1 MKKAKNKIVVRVG
14 AGVLAVAVVTGTVLG
29 VRAAR
34 GGSSA
39 VGVYELSN
47 LSYDAD
53 NMGMSSEMSGTV
65 SADEVQTVYVS
76 DTQTVTQVFVQEG
89 QEVKKG
95 DVLLSYDTTLT
106 DIELTRKELDI
117 QKQKLE
123 LEKMQKQVKTRKRLD
138 APPEEGV
145 ATQTAEGSQIPS
157 GGDTTGGTTG
167 GDSGSGN
174 TGSGSSSAD
183 DSKIKE
189 LEKQVKDLQEQLKK
203 AEDAG
208 KTSDEEKTQLTKEKE
223 DLEKQLQEMQDQ
235 KYDEQIAEKQQT
247 IDELTKQLI
256 SLMPDEVSDS
266 SVENGVVKNYY
277 IVQGEGTAEKPK
289 FVILADTQEVSTGLL
304 SKLNLKEGQ
313 NYLIFVTTQDNK
325 VDGDILTKYGMVCT
339 NTIDEQ
345 KNSKYQYSFF
355 DASAFTYKKDTNSG
369 GGSSGGGGFIGG
381 GGVSDKLTAAEIAEL
396 KSKIKETDLAVRVA
410 ENELKQMQEEKDN
423 GQVVAS
429 VSGKIASVIDA
440 DSARADGTPMI
451 KVTGTGGYKITCSI
465 GELARDDVKIGEE
478 VQVTSYESGGQYTGT
493 IKSIGDMPTTDNV
506 DYWGVSTNT
515 SFYPMTVVVDANAD
529 LSDNEYVSVQRE
541 SAGTSSGEGFY
552 LDNMYILNENGKS
565 YVYVR
570 DENNKLEKR
579 QIKTGVISY
588 GSTQVLSGLDRNT
601 DWIAFPYGK
610 QVKDGAATRES
621 TTDELYNY

>member
-1 MKKAKNKIVVRVG
+1 MKKVKNKIVVRVG

-34 GGSSA
+34 GGSNA
-39 VGVYELSN
+39 VGVYELSG
-47 LSYDAD
+47 LSSDAD
-53 NMGMSSEMSGTV
+53 NMGMGSEMSGTV

-76 DTQTVTQVFVQEG
+76 DTQTVTKVFVEEG
-89 QEVKKG
+89 QQVRKG
-95 DVLLSYDTTLT
+95 DVLLTYDTTLT
-106 DIELTRKELDI
+106 DIELTRKELEI

-138 APPEEGV
+138 AAPPEEGV
-145 ATQTAEGSQIPS
+145 ATQSETGSDSQVPS
-157 GGDTTGGTTG
+157 GGDNTGG
-167 GDSGSGN
+167 S
-174 TGSGSSSAD
+174 TGSDDKDKQIQDLQNKIKDLQDQVKKLEDSSSSAG
-183 DSKIKE
+183 
-189 LEKQVKDLQEQLKK
+189 KDLDKLKSELK
-203 AEDAG
+203 DAEDA
-208 KTSDEEKTQLTKEKE
+208 KAE
-223 DLEKQLQEMQDQ
+223 LEQKLQEIDDQ

-247 IDELTKQLI
+247 IDDLTKQLI

-266 SVENGVVKNYY
+266 DVENGVVKNYH
-277 IVQGEGTAEKPK
+277 IVQGTGTAEDPK

-304 SKLNLKEGQ
+304 SKLNLKEGK

-325 VDGDILTKYGMVCT
+325 VEGDILTKYGMVCT

-345 KNSKYQYSFF
+345 NNSKYQYSFF
-355 DASAFTYKKDTNSG
+355 DASAFTYKKDNG
-369 GGSSGGGGFIGG
+369 NGGGGGGIVMPGG
-381 GGVSDKLTAAEIAEL
+381 GGGMDNKLTAAEIAEL

-429 VSGKIASVIDA
+429 VNGKIASVTDA
-440 DSARADGTPMI
+440 DTARADGTPMI

-465 GELARDDVKIGEE
+465 GELARDDVQIGEE
-478 VQVTSYESGGQYTGT
+478 VQVTSYETGGQYSGT
-493 IKSIGDMPTTDNV
+493 IQSIGDMPTTDNA

-515 SFYPMTVVVDANAD
+515 SFYPMTVVVNADAD

-541 SAGTSSGEGFY
+541 STGTSSGEGFY
-552 LDNMYILNENGKS
+552 LENMYILNENGKS

-570 DENNKLEKR
+570 GDNNRLEKR
-579 QIKTGVISY
+579 QIKTGVIYY

-610 QVKDGAATRES
+610 QVKDGAATKEA

>member
-1 MKKAKNKIVVRVG
+1 MKKVKNKIVVRVG

-34 GGSSA
+34 GGSNA
-39 VGVYELSN
+39 VGVYELSG
-47 LSYDAD
+47 LSSDAD

-76 DTQTVTQVFVQEG
+76 DTQTVTKVFVEEG
-89 QEVKKG
+89 QQVRKG
-95 DVLLSYDTTLT
+95 DVLLTYDTTLT
-106 DIELTRKELDI
+106 DIELTRKELEI

-138 APPEEGV
+138 APPEEG
-145 ATQTAEGSQIPS
+145 GSSTSGIPE
-157 GGDTTGGTTG
+157 TGGEDKDKQIQDLQNKIKDLQDQVKKLE
-167 GDSGSGN
+167 DS
-174 TGSGSSSAD
+174 SSSAG
-183 DSKIKE
+183 
-189 LEKQVKDLQEQLKK
+189 KDLDKLKSQLKD
-203 AEDAG
+203 AEDA
-208 KTSDEEKTQLTKEKE
+208 KAE
-223 DLEKQLQEMQDQ
+223 LEQKLQEIDDQ

-247 IDELTKQLI
+247 IDDLTKQLI

-266 SVENGVVKNYY
+266 DVENGIVKNYH
-277 IVQGEGTAEKPK
+277 IVQGTGTAEDPK

-304 SKLNLKEGQ
+304 SKLNLKEGK

-325 VDGDILTKYGMVCT
+325 VEGDILTKYGMVCT

-345 KNSKYQYSFF
+345 NNSKYQYSFF
-355 DASAFTYKKDTNSG
+355 DASAFTYKKDNG
-369 GGSSGGGGFIGG
+369 NGGGGGGIVMPGG
-381 GGVSDKLTAAEIAEL
+381 GGGMDNKLTAAEIAEL

-429 VSGKIASVIDA
+429 VNGKIASVTDA
-440 DSARADGTPMI
+440 DTARADGTPMI

-465 GELARDDVKIGEE
+465 GELARDDVQIGEE
-478 VQVTSYESGGQYTGT
+478 VQVTSYETGGQYSGT
-493 IKSIGDMPTTDNV
+493 IQSIGDMPTTDNA

-515 SFYPMTVVVDANAD
+515 SFYPMTVVVNADAD

-541 SAGTSSGEGFY
+541 STGTSSGEGFY
-552 LDNMYILNENGKS
+552 LESMFILNENGKS

-570 DENNKLEKR
+570 GDNNRLEKR
-579 QIKTGVISY
+579 QIKTGVIYY

-610 QVKDGAATRES
+610 QVKDGAATREA

>member
-1 MKKAKNKIVVRVG
+1 MKKVKNKIVVRVG

-34 GGSSA
+34 GGSNA
-39 VGVYELSN
+39 VGVYELSG
-47 LSYDAD
+47 LSSDAD
-53 NMGMSSEMSGTV
+53 NMGMNSEMSGTV

-76 DTQTVTQVFVQEG
+76 DTQTVTKVFVEEG
-89 QEVKKG
+89 QQVRKG
-95 DVLLSYDTTLT
+95 DVLLTYDTTLT
-106 DIELTRKELDI
+106 DIELTRKELEI

-138 APPEEGV
+138 APPEEG
-145 ATQTAEGSQIPS
+145 GSSTS
-157 GGDTTGGTTG
+157 GTSETGGSSTSGTPETG
-167 GDSGSGN
+167 GEDKIQELQN
-174 TGSGSSSAD
+174 
-183 DSKIKE
+183 KIKE
-189 LEKQVKDLQEQLKK
+189 LQDKVKELEDSSSSAGKDLDKLKSQLKD
-203 AEDAG
+203 AEDA
-208 KTSDEEKTQLTKEKE
+208 KAE
-223 DLEKQLQEMQDQ
+223 LEQKLQEIADQ

-247 IDELTKQLI
+247 IDDLTKQLI

-266 SVENGVVKNYY
+266 DVENGVVKNYH
-277 IVQGEGTAEKPK
+277 IVQGTGTAEDPK

-304 SKLNLKEGQ
+304 SKLNLKEGK

-325 VDGDILTKYGMVCT
+325 VEGDILTKYGMVCT

-345 KNSKYQYSFF
+345 NNSKYQYSFF
-355 DASAFTYKKDTNSG
+355 DASAFTYKKDNG
-369 GGSSGGGGFIGG
+369 NGGGGGGIVMPGG
-381 GGVSDKLTAAEIAEL
+381 GGGMDNKLTAAEIAEL

-429 VSGKIASVIDA
+429 VNGKIASVTDA
-440 DSARADGTPMI
+440 DTARADGTPMI

-465 GELARDDVKIGEE
+465 GELARDDVQIGEE
-478 VQVTSYESGGQYTGT
+478 VQVTSYETGGQYTGT
-493 IKSIGDMPTTDNV
+493 IQSIGDMPTTDNA
-506 DYWGVSTNT
+506 DYWSVSTNT
-515 SFYPMTVVVDANAD
+515 SFYPMTVVVDADAD

-541 SAGTSSGEGFY
+541 NAGTSSGEGFY
-552 LDNMYILNENGKS
+552 LESMYILNENGKS

-570 DENNKLEKR
+570 GDNNRLEKR
-579 QIKTGVISY
+579 QIKTGVIYY

-610 QVKDGAATRES
+610 QVKDGAATREA

>member
-1 MKKAKNKIVVRVG
+1 MKKAKNKMVVRVG

-39 VGVYELSN
+39 VGVYELSG
-47 LSYDAD
+47 LSTDAD

-89 QEVKKG
+89 QTVKKG
-95 DVLLSYDTTLT
+95 DVLMSYDTTLT

-138 APPEEGV
+138 AAPPQDGV
-145 ATQTAEGSQIPS
+145 ATQSEAGSGSQVPS
-157 GGDTTGGTTG
+157 GGDNTGG
-167 GDSGSGN
+167 S
-174 TGSGSSSAD
+174 TGSDDKDKQIKDLQDKIKDLQDQVKKLEDSSSSAGKD
-183 DSKIKE
+183 LDKLKDQLKDAEDEKAE
-189 LEKQVKDLQEQLKK
+189 LEKKLQEI
-203 AEDAG
+203 D
-208 KTSDEEKTQLTKEKE
+208 
-223 DLEKQLQEMQDQ
+223 DQ

-266 SVENGVVKNYY
+266 DVENGVVKNYY

-355 DASAFTYKKDTNSG
+355 DASAFTYKKDSNN
-369 GGSSGGGGFIGG
+369 GGGGGIVIPDGG
-381 GGVSDKLTAAEIAEL
+381 GGGISDKLTPAEIADL
-396 KSKIKETDLAVRVA
+396 KSKIKETDLSIRVA

-541 SAGTSSGEGFY
+541 TAGTTSGEGFY
-552 LDNMYILNENGKS
+552 LDNMYILSENGKS

>member
-1 MKKAKNKIVVRVG
+1 MKKVKNKIVVRVG

-34 GGSSA
+34 GGSNA
-39 VGVYELSN
+39 VGVYELSG
-47 LSYDAD
+47 LSSDAD
-53 NMGMSSEMSGTV
+53 NMGMNSEMSGTV

-76 DTQTVTQVFVQEG
+76 DTQTVTKVFVEEG
-89 QEVKKG
+89 QQVRKG
-95 DVLLSYDTTLT
+95 DVLLTYDTTLT
-106 DIELTRKELDI
+106 DIELTRKELEI

-138 APPEEGV
+138 APPEEG
-145 ATQTAEGSQIPS
+145 GSSTSGIPE
-157 GGDTTGGTTG
+157 TGGEDKDKQIQDLQNKIKDLQNQVKKLE
-167 GDSGSGN
+167 DS
-174 TGSGSSSAD
+174 SSSAG
-183 DSKIKE
+183 
-189 LEKQVKDLQEQLKK
+189 KDLDKLKSQLKD
-203 AEDAG
+203 AEDA
-208 KTSDEEKTQLTKEKE
+208 KAE
-223 DLEKQLQEMQDQ
+223 LEQKLQEIDDQ

-247 IDELTKQLI
+247 IDDLTKQLI

-266 SVENGVVKNYY
+266 NVENGVVKNYH
-277 IVQGEGTAEKPK
+277 IVQGTGTAEDPK

-304 SKLNLKEGQ
+304 SKLNLKEGK

-325 VDGDILTKYGMVCT
+325 VEGDILTKYGMVCT

-345 KNSKYQYSFF
+345 NNSKYQYSFF
-355 DASAFTYKKDTNSG
+355 DASAFTYKKDNG
-369 GGSSGGGGFIGG
+369 NGGGGGGIVMPGG
-381 GGVSDKLTAAEIAEL
+381 GGGMDNKLTAAEIAEL

-429 VSGKIASVIDA
+429 VNGKIASVTDA
-440 DSARADGTPMI
+440 DTARADGTPMI

-465 GELARDDVKIGEE
+465 GELARDDVQIGEE
-478 VQVTSYESGGQYTGT
+478 VQVTSYENGGQYTGT
-493 IKSIGDMPTTDNV
+493 IQSIGDMPTTDNA
-506 DYWGVSTNT
+506 DYWSVSTNT
-515 SFYPMTVVVDANAD
+515 SFYPMTVVVDADAD

-552 LDNMYILNENGKS
+552 LENMYILNENGKS

-570 DENNKLEKR
+570 GDNNRLEKR
-579 QIKTGVISY
+579 QIKTGVIYY

-610 QVKDGAATRES
+610 QVKDGAATREA

>member
-1 MKKAKNKIVVRVG
+1 MKKVKNKIVVRVG

-34 GGSSA
+34 GGSNA
-39 VGVYELSN
+39 VGVYELSG
-47 LSYDAD
+47 LSSDAD
-53 NMGMSSEMSGTV
+53 NMGMNSEMSGTV

-76 DTQTVTQVFVQEG
+76 DTQTVTKVFVEEG
-89 QEVKKG
+89 QQVRKG
-95 DVLLSYDTTLT
+95 DVLLTYDTTLT
-106 DIELTRKELDI
+106 DIELTRKELEI

-138 APPEEGV
+138 APPEEG
-145 ATQTAEGSQIPS
+145 GSSTSGIPE
-157 GGDTTGGTTG
+157 TGGEDKDKQIQDLQNKIKDLQNQVKKLE
-167 GDSGSGN
+167 DS
-174 TGSGSSSAD
+174 SSSAG
-183 DSKIKE
+183 
-189 LEKQVKDLQEQLKK
+189 KDLDKLKSQLKD
-203 AEDAG
+203 AEDA
-208 KTSDEEKTQLTKEKE
+208 KAE
-223 DLEKQLQEMQDQ
+223 LEQKLQEIDDQ

-247 IDELTKQLI
+247 IDDLTKQLI

-266 SVENGVVKNYY
+266 DVENGVVKNYH
-277 IVQGEGTAEKPK
+277 IVQGTGTAEDPK

-304 SKLNLKEGQ
+304 SKLNLKEGK

-325 VDGDILTKYGMVCT
+325 VEGDILTKYGMVCT

-345 KNSKYQYSFF
+345 NNSKYQYSFF
-355 DASAFTYKKDTNSG
+355 DASAFTYKKDNG
-369 GGSSGGGGFIGG
+369 NGGGGGGIVMPGG
-381 GGVSDKLTAAEIAEL
+381 GGGMDNKLTAAEIAEL

-429 VSGKIASVIDA
+429 VNGKIASVTDA
-440 DSARADGTPMI
+440 DTARADGTPMI

-465 GELARDDVKIGEE
+465 GELARDDVQIGEE
-478 VQVTSYESGGQYTGT
+478 VQVTSYENGGQYTGT
-493 IKSIGDMPTTDNV
+493 IQSIGDMPTTDNA
-506 DYWGVSTNT
+506 DYWSVSTNT
-515 SFYPMTVVVDANAD
+515 SFYPMTVVVDADAD

-552 LDNMYILNENGKS
+552 LENMYILNENGKS

-570 DENNKLEKR
+570 GDNNRLEKR
-579 QIKTGVISY
+579 QIKTGVIYY

-610 QVKDGAATRES
+610 QVKDGAATREA

>member
-1 MKKAKNKIVVRVG
+1 MRVG

-34 GGSSA
+34 GGSNA
-39 VGVYELSN
+39 VGVYELSG
-47 LSYDAD
+47 LSSDAD
-53 NMGMSSEMSGTV
+53 NMGMNSEMSGTV

-76 DTQTVTQVFVQEG
+76 DTQTVTKVFVEEG
-89 QEVKKG
+89 QQVRKG
-95 DVLLSYDTTLT
+95 DVLLTYDTTLT
-106 DIELTRKELDI
+106 DIELTRKELEI

-138 APPEEGV
+138 APPEEG
-145 ATQTAEGSQIPS
+145 GSSTS
-157 GGDTTGGTTG
+157 GTSETGGSSTSGTPETG
-167 GDSGSGN
+167 GEDKIQELQN
-174 TGSGSSSAD
+174 
-183 DSKIKE
+183 KIKE
-189 LEKQVKDLQEQLKK
+189 LQDKVKELEDSSSSAGKDLDKLKSQLKD
-203 AEDAG
+203 AEDA
-208 KTSDEEKTQLTKEKE
+208 KAE
-223 DLEKQLQEMQDQ
+223 LEQKLQEIADQ

-247 IDELTKQLI
+247 IDDLTKQLI

-266 SVENGVVKNYY
+266 DVENGVVKNYH
-277 IVQGEGTAEKPK
+277 IVQGTGTAEDPK

-304 SKLNLKEGQ
+304 SKLNLKEGK

-325 VDGDILTKYGMVCT
+325 VEGDILTKYGMVCT

-345 KNSKYQYSFF
+345 NNSKYQYSFF
-355 DASAFTYKKDTNSG
+355 DASAFTYKKDNG
-369 GGSSGGGGFIGG
+369 NGGGGGGIVMPGG
-381 GGVSDKLTAAEIAEL
+381 GGGMDNKLTAAEIAEL

-429 VSGKIASVIDA
+429 VNGKIASVTDA
-440 DSARADGTPMI
+440 DTARADGTPMI

-465 GELARDDVKIGEE
+465 GELARDDVQIGEE
-478 VQVTSYESGGQYTGT
+478 VQVTSYETGGQYTGT
-493 IKSIGDMPTTDNV
+493 IQSIGDMPTTDNA
-506 DYWGVSTNT
+506 DYWSVSTNT
-515 SFYPMTVVVDANAD
+515 SFYPMTVVVDADAD

-541 SAGTSSGEGFY
+541 NAGTSSGEGFY
-552 LDNMYILNENGKS
+552 LESMYILNENGKS

-570 DENNKLEKR
+570 GDNNRLEKR
-579 QIKTGVISY
+579 QIKTGVIYY

-610 QVKDGAATRES
+610 QVKDGAATREA

>member
-1 MKKAKNKIVVRVG
+1 MKKVKNKIVVRVG

-34 GGSSA
+34 GGSNA
-39 VGVYELSN
+39 VGVYELSG
-47 LSYDAD
+47 LSSDAD

-76 DTQTVTQVFVQEG
+76 DTQTVTKVFVEEG
-89 QEVKKG
+89 QQVRKG
-95 DVLLSYDTTLT
+95 DVLLTYDTTLT
-106 DIELTRKELDI
+106 DIELTRKELEI

-138 APPEEGV
+138 APPEEG
-145 ATQTAEGSQIPS
+145 GSSTSGIPE
-157 GGDTTGGTTG
+157 TGGEDKDKQIQDLQNKIKDLQDQVKKLE
-167 GDSGSGN
+167 DS
-174 TGSGSSSAD
+174 SSSAG
-183 DSKIKE
+183 
-189 LEKQVKDLQEQLKK
+189 KDLDKLKSQLKD
-203 AEDAG
+203 AEDA
-208 KTSDEEKTQLTKEKE
+208 KAE
-223 DLEKQLQEMQDQ
+223 LEQKLQEIDDQ

-247 IDELTKQLI
+247 IDDLTKQLI

-266 SVENGVVKNYY
+266 DVENGIVKNYH
-277 IVQGEGTAEKPK
+277 IVQGTGTAEDPK

-304 SKLNLKEGQ
+304 SKLNLKEGK

-325 VDGDILTKYGMVCT
+325 VEGDILTKYGMVCT

-345 KNSKYQYSFF
+345 NNSKYQYSFF
-355 DASAFTYKKDTNSG
+355 DASAFTYKKDNG
-369 GGSSGGGGFIGG
+369 NGGGGGGIVMPGG
-381 GGVSDKLTAAEIAEL
+381 GGGMDNKLTAAEISEL

-429 VSGKIASVIDA
+429 VNGKIASVTDA
-440 DSARADGTPMI
+440 DTARADGTPMI

-465 GELARDDVKIGEE
+465 GELARDDVQIGEE
-478 VQVTSYESGGQYTGT
+478 VQVTSYETGGQYSGT
-493 IKSIGDMPTTDNV
+493 IQSIGDMPTTDNA

-515 SFYPMTVVVDANAD
+515 SFYPMTVVVNADAD

-541 SAGTSSGEGFY
+541 STGTSSGEGFY
-552 LDNMYILNENGKS
+552 LESMFILNENGKS

-570 DENNKLEKR
+570 GDNNRLEKR
-579 QIKTGVISY
+579 QIKTGVIYY

-610 QVKDGAATRES
+610 QVKDGAATREA

>member
-1 MKKAKNKIVVRVG
+1 MKKVKNKIVVRVG

-34 GGSSA
+34 GGSNA
-39 VGVYELSN
+39 VGVYELSG
-47 LSYDAD
+47 LSSDAD
-53 NMGMSSEMSGTV
+53 NMGMNSEMSGTV

-76 DTQTVTQVFVQEG
+76 DTQTVTKVFVEEG
-89 QEVKKG
+89 QQVRKG
-95 DVLLSYDTTLT
+95 DVLLTYDTTLT
-106 DIELTRKELDI
+106 DIELTRKELEI

-138 APPEEGV
+138 APPEEG
-145 ATQTAEGSQIPS
+145 GSSTS
-157 GGDTTGGTTG
+157 GTSETGGSSTSGTPETG
-167 GDSGSGN
+167 GEDKIQELQN
-174 TGSGSSSAD
+174 
-183 DSKIKE
+183 KIKE
-189 LEKQVKDLQEQLKK
+189 LQDKVKELEDSSSSAGKDLDKLKSQLKD
-203 AEDAG
+203 AEDA
-208 KTSDEEKTQLTKEKE
+208 KAE
-223 DLEKQLQEMQDQ
+223 LEQKLQEIDDQ

-247 IDELTKQLI
+247 IDDLTKQLI

-266 SVENGVVKNYY
+266 DVENGVVKNYH
-277 IVQGEGTAEKPK
+277 IVRGTGTAEDPK

-304 SKLNLKEGQ
+304 SKLNLKEGK

-325 VDGDILTKYGMVCT
+325 VEGDILTKYGMVCT

-345 KNSKYQYSFF
+345 NNSKYQYSFF
-355 DASAFTYKKDTNSG
+355 DASAFTYKKDNG
-369 GGSSGGGGFIGG
+369 NGGGGGGIVMPGG
-381 GGVSDKLTAAEIAEL
+381 GGGMDNKLTAAEIAEL

-429 VSGKIASVIDA
+429 VNGKIASVTDA
-440 DSARADGTPMI
+440 DTARADGTPMI

-465 GELARDDVKIGEE
+465 GELARDDVQIGEE
-478 VQVTSYESGGQYTGT
+478 VQVTSYENGGQYTGT
-493 IKSIGDMPTTDNV
+493 IQSIGDMPTTDNA
-506 DYWGVSTNT
+506 DYWSVSTNT
-515 SFYPMTVVVDANAD
+515 SFYPMTVVVDADAD

-541 SAGTSSGEGFY
+541 NAGTSSGEGFY
-552 LDNMYILNENGKS
+552 LESMYILNENGKS

-570 DENNKLEKR
+570 GDNNRLEKR
-579 QIKTGVISY
+579 QIKTGVIYY

-610 QVKDGAATRES
+610 QVKDGAATREA

>member
-1 MKKAKNKIVVRVG
+1 MKKVKNKIVVRVG

-34 GGSSA
+34 GGSNA
-39 VGVYELSN
+39 VGVYELSG
-47 LSYDAD
+47 LSSDAD
-53 NMGMSSEMSGTV
+53 NMGMNSEMSGTV

-76 DTQTVTQVFVQEG
+76 DTQTVTKVFVEEG
-89 QEVKKG
+89 QQVRKG
-95 DVLLSYDTTLT
+95 DVLLTYDTTLT
-106 DIELTRKELDI
+106 DIELTRKELEI

-138 APPEEGV
+138 AAPPQDGV
-145 ATQTAEGSQIPS
+145 DTQSEEGSQIPS
-157 GGDTTGGTTG
+157 GGD
-167 GDSGSGN
+167 N
-174 TGSGSSSAD
+174 TGSSTGSDDKDKQIKDLQDKIKDLQDQVKKLEDSSSSAG
-183 DSKIKE
+183 
-189 LEKQVKDLQEQLKK
+189 KDLDKLKSQLKD
-203 AEDAG
+203 AEDA
-208 KTSDEEKTQLTKEKE
+208 KAE
-223 DLEKQLQEMQDQ
+223 LEQKLQEIDDQ

-247 IDELTKQLI
+247 IDDLTKQLI

-266 SVENGVVKNYY
+266 DVENGVVKNYH
-277 IVQGEGTAEKPK
+277 IVQGTGTAEDPK

-304 SKLNLKEGQ
+304 SKLNLKEGK

-325 VDGDILTKYGMVCT
+325 VEGDILTKYGMVCT

-345 KNSKYQYSFF
+345 NNSKYQYSFF
-355 DASAFTYKKDTNSG
+355 DASAFTYKKDNG
-369 GGSSGGGGFIGG
+369 NGGGGGGIVMPGG
-381 GGVSDKLTAAEIAEL
+381 GGGMDNKLTAAEIAEL

-429 VSGKIASVIDA
+429 VNGKIASVTDA
-440 DSARADGTPMI
+440 DTARADGTPMI

-465 GELARDDVKIGEE
+465 GELARDDVQIGEE
-478 VQVTSYESGGQYTGT
+478 VQVTSYENGGQYTGT
-493 IKSIGDMPTTDNV
+493 IQSIGDMPTTDNA
-506 DYWGVSTNT
+506 DYWSVSTNT
-515 SFYPMTVVVDANAD
+515 SFYPMTVIVDADAD

-541 SAGTSSGEGFY
+541 NAGTSSGEGFY
-552 LDNMYILNENGKS
+552 LENMYILNENGKS

-570 DENNKLEKR
+570 GDNNRLEKR
-579 QIKTGVISY
+579 QIKTGVIYY

-610 QVKDGAATRES
+610 QVKDGAATREA

>member
-1 MKKAKNKIVVRVG
+1 MKKVKNKIVVRVG

-34 GGSSA
+34 GGSNA
-39 VGVYELSN
+39 VGVYELSG
-47 LSYDAD
+47 LSSDAD
-53 NMGMSSEMSGTV
+53 NMGMNSEMSGTV

-76 DTQTVTQVFVQEG
+76 DTQTVTKVFVEEG
-89 QEVKKG
+89 QQVRKG
-95 DVLLSYDTTLT
+95 DVLLTYDTTLT
-106 DIELTRKELDI
+106 DIELTRKELEI

-138 APPEEGV
+138 APPEEG
-145 ATQTAEGSQIPS
+145 GSSTS
-157 GGDTTGGTTG
+157 GTSETGGSSTSGTPETG
-167 GDSGSGN
+167 GEDKIQELQN
-174 TGSGSSSAD
+174 
-183 DSKIKE
+183 KIKE
-189 LEKQVKDLQEQLKK
+189 LQDKVKELEDSSSSAGKDLDKLKSQLKD
-203 AEDAG
+203 AEDA
-208 KTSDEEKTQLTKEKE
+208 KAE
-223 DLEKQLQEMQDQ
+223 LEQKLQEIDDQ

-247 IDELTKQLI
+247 IDDLTKQLI

-266 SVENGVVKNYY
+266 DVENGVVKNYH
-277 IVQGEGTAEKPK
+277 IVQGTGTAEDPK

-304 SKLNLKEGQ
+304 SKLNLKEGK

-325 VDGDILTKYGMVCT
+325 VEGDILTKYGMVCT

-345 KNSKYQYSFF
+345 NNSKYQYSFF
-355 DASAFTYKKDTNSG
+355 DASAFTYKKDNG
-369 GGSSGGGGFIGG
+369 NGGGGGGIVMPGG
-381 GGVSDKLTAAEIAEL
+381 GGGMDNKLTAAEIAEL

-429 VSGKIASVIDA
+429 VNGKIASVTDA
-440 DSARADGTPMI
+440 DTARADGTPMI

-465 GELARDDVKIGEE
+465 GELARDDVQIGEE
-478 VQVTSYESGGQYTGT
+478 VQVTSYENGGQYTGT
-493 IKSIGDMPTTDNV
+493 IQSIGDMPTTDNA
-506 DYWGVSTNT
+506 DYWSVSTNT
-515 SFYPMTVVVDANAD
+515 SFYPMTVVVDADAD

-541 SAGTSSGEGFY
+541 NAGTSSGEGFY
-552 LDNMYILNENGKS
+552 LENMYILNENGKS

-570 DENNKLEKR
+570 GDNNRLEKR
-579 QIKTGVISY
+579 QIKTGVIYY

-610 QVKDGAATRES
+610 QVKDGAATREA

>member
-1 MKKAKNKIVVRVG
+1 MKKVKNKIVVRVG

-34 GGSSA
+34 GGSNA
-39 VGVYELSN
+39 VGVYELSG
-47 LSYDAD
+47 LSSDAD
-53 NMGMSSEMSGTV
+53 NMGMSSEMSDTV

-76 DTQTVTQVFVQEG
+76 DTQTVTKVFVEEG
-89 QEVKKG
+89 QQVRKG
-95 DVLLSYDTTLT
+95 DVLLTYDTTLT
-106 DIELTRKELDI
+106 DIELTRKELEI

-138 APPEEGV
+138 APPEEG
-145 ATQTAEGSQIPS
+145 GSSTSGIPE
-157 GGDTTGGTTG
+157 TGGEDKDKQIQDLQNKIKDLQDQVKKLE
-167 GDSGSGN
+167 DS
-174 TGSGSSSAD
+174 SSSAG
-183 DSKIKE
+183 
-189 LEKQVKDLQEQLKK
+189 KDLDKLKSQLKD
-203 AEDAG
+203 AEDA
-208 KTSDEEKTQLTKEKE
+208 KAE
-223 DLEKQLQEMQDQ
+223 LEQKLQEIDDQ

-247 IDELTKQLI
+247 IDDLTKQLI

-266 SVENGVVKNYY
+266 DVENGIVKNYH
-277 IVQGEGTAEKPK
+277 IVQGTGTAEDPK

-304 SKLNLKEGQ
+304 SKLNLKEGK

-325 VDGDILTKYGMVCT
+325 VEGDILTKYGMVCT

-345 KNSKYQYSFF
+345 NNSKYQYSFF
-355 DASAFTYKKDTNSG
+355 DASAFTYKKDNG
-369 GGSSGGGGFIGG
+369 NGGGGGGIVMPGG
-381 GGVSDKLTAAEIAEL
+381 GGGMDNKLTAAEISEL

-429 VSGKIASVIDA
+429 VNGKIASVTDA
-440 DSARADGTPMI
+440 DTARADGTPMI

-465 GELARDDVKIGEE
+465 GELARDDVQIGEE
-478 VQVTSYESGGQYTGT
+478 VQVTSYETGGQYSGT
-493 IKSIGDMPTTDNV
+493 IQSIGDMPTTDNA

-515 SFYPMTVVVDANAD
+515 SFYPMTVVVNADAD

-541 SAGTSSGEGFY
+541 STGTSSGEGFY
-552 LDNMYILNENGKS
+552 LESMFILNENGKS

-570 DENNKLEKR
+570 GDNNRLEKR
-579 QIKTGVISY
+579 QIKTGVIYY

-610 QVKDGAATRES
+610 QVKDGAATREA

>member
-1 MKKAKNKIVVRVG
+1 MKKVKNKIVVRVG

-34 GGSSA
+34 GGSNA
-39 VGVYELSN
+39 VGVYELSG
-47 LSYDAD
+47 LSSDAD
-53 NMGMSSEMSGTV
+53 NMGMNSEMSGTV

-76 DTQTVTQVFVQEG
+76 DTQTVTKVFVEEG
-89 QEVKKG
+89 QQVRKG
-95 DVLLSYDTTLT
+95 DVLLTYDTTLT
-106 DIELTRKELDI
+106 DIELTRKELEI

-138 APPEEGV
+138 APPEEG
-145 ATQTAEGSQIPS
+145 GSSTS
-157 GGDTTGGTTG
+157 GTSETGGSSTSGTPETG
-167 GDSGSGN
+167 GEDKIQELQN
-174 TGSGSSSAD
+174 
-183 DSKIKE
+183 KIKE
-189 LEKQVKDLQEQLKK
+189 LQDKVKELEDSSSSAGKDLDKLKSQLKD
-203 AEDAG
+203 AEDA
-208 KTSDEEKTQLTKEKE
+208 KAE
-223 DLEKQLQEMQDQ
+223 LEQKLQEIDDQ

-247 IDELTKQLI
+247 IDDLTKQLI

-266 SVENGVVKNYY
+266 DVENGVVKNYH
-277 IVQGEGTAEKPK
+277 IVQGTGTAEDPK

-304 SKLNLKEGQ
+304 SKLNLKEGK

-325 VDGDILTKYGMVCT
+325 VEGDILTKYGMVCT

-345 KNSKYQYSFF
+345 NNSKYQYSFF
-355 DASAFTYKKDTNSG
+355 DASAFTYKKDNGNG
-369 GGSSGGGGFIGG
+369 GIVMPGGGGGM
-381 GGVSDKLTAAEIAEL
+381 DNKLTAAEIAEL

-429 VSGKIASVIDA
+429 VNGKIASVTDA
-440 DSARADGTPMI
+440 DTARADGTPMI

-465 GELARDDVKIGEE
+465 GELARDDVQIGEE
-478 VQVTSYESGGQYTGT
+478 VQVTSYENGGQYTGT
-493 IKSIGDMPTTDNV
+493 IQSIGDMPTTDNA
-506 DYWGVSTNT
+506 DYWSVSTNT
-515 SFYPMTVVVDANAD
+515 SFYPMTVVVDADAD

-541 SAGTSSGEGFY
+541 NAGTSSGEGFY
-552 LDNMYILNENGKS
+552 LENMYILNENGKS

-570 DENNKLEKR
+570 GDNNRLEKR
-579 QIKTGVISY
+579 QIKTGVIYY

-610 QVKDGAATRES
+610 QVKDGAATREA

>member
-1 MKKAKNKIVVRVG
+1 MKKVKNKIVVRVG

-34 GGSSA
+34 GGSNA
-39 VGVYELSN
+39 VGVYELSG
-47 LSYDAD
+47 LSSDAD

-76 DTQTVTQVFVQEG
+76 DTQTVTKVFVEEG
-89 QEVKKG
+89 QQVRKG
-95 DVLLSYDTTLT
+95 DVLLTYDTTLT
-106 DIELTRKELDI
+106 DIELTRKELEI

-138 APPEEGV
+138 APPEEG
-145 ATQTAEGSQIPS
+145 GSSTSGIPE
-157 GGDTTGGTTG
+157 TGGEDKDKQIQDLQNKIKDLQDQVKKLE
-167 GDSGSGN
+167 DS
-174 TGSGSSSAD
+174 SSSAG
-183 DSKIKE
+183 
-189 LEKQVKDLQEQLKK
+189 KDLDKLKSQLKD
-203 AEDAG
+203 AEDA
-208 KTSDEEKTQLTKEKE
+208 KAE
-223 DLEKQLQEMQDQ
+223 LEQKLQEIDDQ

-247 IDELTKQLI
+247 IDDLTKQLI

-266 SVENGVVKNYY
+266 DVENGVVKNYH
-277 IVQGEGTAEKPK
+277 IVQGTGTAEDPK

-304 SKLNLKEGQ
+304 SKLDLKEGK

-325 VDGDILTKYGMVCT
+325 VEGDILTKYGMVCT

-345 KNSKYQYSFF
+345 NNSKYQYSFF
-355 DASAFTYKKDTNSG
+355 DASAFTYKKDNG
-369 GGSSGGGGFIGG
+369 NGGGGGGIVMPGG
-381 GGVSDKLTAAEIAEL
+381 GGGMDNKLTAAEIAEL

-429 VSGKIASVIDA
+429 VNGKIASVTDA
-440 DSARADGTPMI
+440 DTARADGTPMI

-465 GELARDDVKIGEE
+465 GELARDDVQIGEE
-478 VQVTSYESGGQYTGT
+478 VQVTSYENGGQYTGT
-493 IKSIGDMPTTDNV
+493 IQSIGDMPTTDNA
-506 DYWGVSTNT
+506 DYWSVSTNT
-515 SFYPMTVVVDANAD
+515 SFYPMTVVVDADAD

-552 LDNMYILNENGKS
+552 LENMYILNENGKS

-570 DENNKLEKR
+570 GDNNRLEKR
-579 QIKTGVISY
+579 QIKTGVIYY

-610 QVKDGAATRES
+610 QVKDGAATREA

>member
-138 APPEEGV
+138 AAPPQDGV
-145 ATQTAEGSQIPS
+145 ATQSEDGSGSQIPS
-157 GGDTTGGTTG
+157 GGDNTGG
-167 GDSGSGN
+167 S
-174 TGSGSSSAD
+174 TGSDDKDKQIKDLQDKIKDLQDQVKKLEDSSSSAGKD
-183 DSKIKE
+183 LDNLKSQLEDAENQKAE
-189 LEKQVKDLQEQLKK
+189 LEKKLQEI
-203 AEDAG
+203 D
-208 KTSDEEKTQLTKEKE
+208 
-223 DLEKQLQEMQDQ
+223 DQ

-266 SVENGVVKNYY
+266 DVENGVVKNYY

-289 FVILADTQEVSTGLL
+289 FVILADTQEVSAGLL
-304 SKLNLKEGQ
+304 SKLNLKEGK

-355 DASAFTYKKDTNSG
+355 DASAFTYKKDSG
-369 GGSSGGGGFIGG
+369 SNGGNGGGGFINGG

>member
-1 MKKAKNKIVVRVG
+1 MKKVKNKIVVRVG

-34 GGSSA
+34 GGSNA
-39 VGVYELSN
+39 VGVYELSG
-47 LSYDAD
+47 LSSDAD
-53 NMGMSSEMSGTV
+53 NMGMNSEMSGTV

-76 DTQTVTQVFVQEG
+76 DTQTVTKVFVEEG
-89 QEVKKG
+89 QQVRKG
-95 DVLLSYDTTLT
+95 DVLLTYDTTLT
-106 DIELTRKELDI
+106 DIELTRKELEI

-138 APPEEGV
+138 APPEEG
-145 ATQTAEGSQIPS
+145 GSSTSGIPE
-157 GGDTTGGTTG
+157 TGGEDKDKQIQDLQNKIKDLQDQVKKLE
-167 GDSGSGN
+167 DS
-174 TGSGSSSAD
+174 SSSAG
-183 DSKIKE
+183 
-189 LEKQVKDLQEQLKK
+189 KDLDKLKSQLKD
-203 AEDAG
+203 AEDA
-208 KTSDEEKTQLTKEKE
+208 KAE
-223 DLEKQLQEMQDQ
+223 LEQKLQEIDDQ

-247 IDELTKQLI
+247 IDDLTKQLI

-266 SVENGVVKNYY
+266 DVENGIVKNYH
-277 IVQGEGTAEKPK
+277 IVQGTGTAEDPK

-304 SKLNLKEGQ
+304 SKLNLKEGK

-325 VDGDILTKYGMVCT
+325 VEGDILTKYGMVCT

-345 KNSKYQYSFF
+345 NNSKYQYSFF
-355 DASAFTYKKDTNSG
+355 DASAFTYKKDNG
-369 GGSSGGGGFIGG
+369 NGGGGGGIVMPGG
-381 GGVSDKLTAAEIAEL
+381 GGGMDNKLTAAEIAEL

-429 VSGKIASVIDA
+429 VNGKIASVTDA
-440 DSARADGTPMI
+440 DTARADGTPMI

-465 GELARDDVKIGEE
+465 GELARDDVQIGEE
-478 VQVTSYESGGQYTGT
+478 VQVTSYENGGQYTGT
-493 IKSIGDMPTTDNV
+493 IQSIGDMPTTDNA
-506 DYWGVSTNT
+506 DYWSVSTNT
-515 SFYPMTVVVDANAD
+515 SFYPMTVVVDADAD

-552 LDNMYILNENGKS
+552 LENMYILNENGKS

-570 DENNKLEKR
+570 GDNNRLEKR
-579 QIKTGVISY
+579 QIKTGVIYY

-610 QVKDGAATRES
+610 QVKDGAATREA

>member
-1 MKKAKNKIVVRVG
+1 MKKVKNKIVVRVG

-34 GGSSA
+34 GGSNA
-39 VGVYELSN
+39 VGVYELSG
-47 LSYDAD
+47 LSSDAD
-53 NMGMSSEMSGTV
+53 NMGMNSEMSGTV

-76 DTQTVTQVFVQEG
+76 DTQTVTKVFVEEG
-89 QEVKKG
+89 QQVRKG
-95 DVLLSYDTTLT
+95 DVLLTYDTTLT
-106 DIELTRKELDI
+106 DIELTRKELEI

-138 APPEEGV
+138 APPEEG
-145 ATQTAEGSQIPS
+145 GSSTS
-157 GGDTTGGTTG
+157 GTSETGGSSTSGTPETG
-167 GDSGSGN
+167 GEDKIQELQN
-174 TGSGSSSAD
+174 
-183 DSKIKE
+183 KIKE
-189 LEKQVKDLQEQLKK
+189 LQDKVKELEDSSSSAGKDLDKLKSQLKD
-203 AEDAG
+203 AEDA
-208 KTSDEEKTQLTKEKE
+208 KAE
-223 DLEKQLQEMQDQ
+223 LEQKLQEIDDQ

-247 IDELTKQLI
+247 IDDLTKQLI

-266 SVENGVVKNYY
+266 DVENGVVKNYH
-277 IVQGEGTAEKPK
+277 IVQGTGTAEDPK

-304 SKLNLKEGQ
+304 SKLNLKEGK

-325 VDGDILTKYGMVCT
+325 VEGDILTKYGMVCT
-339 NTIDEQ
+339 NIIDEQ
-345 KNSKYQYSFF
+345 NNSKYQYSFF
-355 DASAFTYKKDTNSG
+355 DASAFTYKKDNG
-369 GGSSGGGGFIGG
+369 NGGGGGGIVMPGG
-381 GGVSDKLTAAEIAEL
+381 GGGMDNKLTAAEIAEL

-429 VSGKIASVIDA
+429 VNGKIASVTDA
-440 DSARADGTPMI
+440 DTARADGTPMI

-465 GELARDDVKIGEE
+465 GELARDDVQIGEE
-478 VQVTSYESGGQYTGT
+478 VQVTSYENGGQYTGT
-493 IKSIGDMPTTDNV
+493 IQSIGDMPTTDNA
-506 DYWGVSTNT
+506 DYWSVSTNT
-515 SFYPMTVVVDANAD
+515 SFYPMTVVVDADAD

-541 SAGTSSGEGFY
+541 NAGTSSGEGFY
-552 LDNMYILNENGKS
+552 LESMYILNENGKS

-570 DENNKLEKR
+570 GDNNRLEKR
-579 QIKTGVISY
+579 QIKTGVIYY

-610 QVKDGAATRES
+610 QVKDGAATREA

>member
-1 MKKAKNKIVVRVG
+1 MKKAKNKMVVRVG

-39 VGVYELSN
+39 VGVYELSG
-47 LSYDAD
+47 LSTDAD

-89 QEVKKG
+89 QTVKKG
-95 DVLLSYDTTLT
+95 DVLMSYDTTLT

-123 LEKMQKQVKTRKRLD
+123 LEKMQKQVSTRKRLD
-138 APPEEGV
+138 AAPPQDGV
-145 ATQTAEGSQIPS
+145 ATQSEDGSGSQVPS
-157 GGDTTGGTTG
+157 GGDNTGG
-167 GDSGSGN
+167 S
-174 TGSGSSSAD
+174 TGSDDKDKQIKDLQDKIKDLQDQVKKLEDSSSSAGKD
-183 DSKIKE
+183 LDKLKDQLKDAEDEKAE
-189 LEKQVKDLQEQLKK
+189 LEKKLQEI
-203 AEDAG
+203 D
-208 KTSDEEKTQLTKEKE
+208 
-223 DLEKQLQEMQDQ
+223 DQ

-266 SVENGVVKNYY
+266 DVENGVVKNYY

-355 DASAFTYKKDTNSG
+355 DASAFTYKKDSNN
-369 GGSSGGGGFIGG
+369 GGGGGIVIPDGG
-381 GGVSDKLTAAEIAEL
+381 GGGISDKLTPAEIADL
-396 KSKIKETDLAVRVA
+396 KSKIKETDLSIRVA

-429 VSGKIASVIDA
+429 VSGKVSSVIDA

-451 KVTGTGGYKITCSI
+451 KVTGTGGYKIICSI
-465 GELARDDVKIGEE
+465 GELARDDVQIGEA

-541 SAGTSSGEGFY
+541 SAGTTSGEGFY
-552 LDNMYILNENGKS
+552 LDNMYILSENGKS

>member
-29 VRAAR
+29 VRAAK

-39 VGVYELSN
+39 VGVYELSG
-47 LSYDAD
+47 LSTDAD

-95 DVLLSYDTTLT
+95 DVLLAYDTTLT

-138 APPEEGV
+138 AAPPQDGV
-145 ATQTAEGSQIPS
+145 ATQSEAGSQVPS
-157 GGDTTGGTTG
+157 GGDNTGG
-167 GDSGSGN
+167 S
-174 TGSGSSSAD
+174 TGSDDKDKQIKDLQDKIKDLQDQVKKLEDSSSSAGKD
-183 DSKIKE
+183 LDKLKDQLKDAEDEKAE
-189 LEKQVKDLQEQLKK
+189 LEKKLQEI
-203 AEDAG
+203 D
-208 KTSDEEKTQLTKEKE
+208 
-223 DLEKQLQEMQDQ
+223 DQ

-266 SVENGVVKNYY
+266 DVENGVVKNYY

-355 DASAFTYKKDTNSG
+355 DASAFTYKKDSSSNG
-369 GGSSGGGGFIGG
+369 GTGGGGFINGG
-381 GGVSDKLTAAEIAEL
+381 GGVSDKLTAAEIADL
-396 KSKIKETDLAVRVA
+396 KSKIKETDLSIRVA

-429 VSGKIASVIDA
+429 VSGKVSSVIDA

-541 SAGTSSGEGFY
+541 TAGTSSGEGFY
-552 LDNMYILNENGKS
+552 LDNMYILSENGKS

>member
-1 MKKAKNKIVVRVG
+1 MKKVKNKIVVRVG

-34 GGSSA
+34 GGSNA
-39 VGVYELSN
+39 VGVYELSG
-47 LSYDAD
+47 LSSDAD

-76 DTQTVTQVFVQEG
+76 DTQTVTKVFVEEG
-89 QEVKKG
+89 QQVRKG
-95 DVLLSYDTTLT
+95 DVLLTYDTTLT
-106 DIELTRKELDI
+106 DIELTRKELEI

-138 APPEEGV
+138 AAPPQDGV
-145 ATQTAEGSQIPS
+145 DTQSEEGSQIPS
-157 GGDTTGGTTG
+157 GGD
-167 GDSGSGN
+167 N
-174 TGSGSSSAD
+174 TGSSTGSDDKDKQIKDLQDKIKDLQDQVKKLEDSSSSAG
-183 DSKIKE
+183 
-189 LEKQVKDLQEQLKK
+189 KDLDKLKSQLKD
-203 AEDAG
+203 AEDA
-208 KTSDEEKTQLTKEKE
+208 KAE
-223 DLEKQLQEMQDQ
+223 LEQKLQEIDDQ

-247 IDELTKQLI
+247 IDDLTKQLI

-266 SVENGVVKNYY
+266 DVENGIVKNYH
-277 IVQGEGTAEKPK
+277 IVQGTGTAEDPK

-304 SKLNLKEGQ
+304 SKLNLKEGK

-325 VDGDILTKYGMVCT
+325 VEGDILTKYGMVCT

-345 KNSKYQYSFF
+345 NNSKYQYSFF
-355 DASAFTYKKDTNSG
+355 DASAFTYKKDNG
-369 GGSSGGGGFIGG
+369 NGGGGGGIVMPGG
-381 GGVSDKLTAAEIAEL
+381 GGGMDNKLTAAEIAEL

-429 VSGKIASVIDA
+429 VNGKIASVTDA
-440 DSARADGTPMI
+440 DTARADGTPMI

-465 GELARDDVKIGEE
+465 GELARDDVQIGEE
-478 VQVTSYESGGQYTGT
+478 VQVTSYENGGQYSGT
-493 IKSIGDMPTTDNV
+493 IQSIGDMPTTENA
-506 DYWGVSTNT
+506 DYWSVSTNT
-515 SFYPMTVVVDANAD
+515 SFYPMTVVVDADAD

-552 LDNMYILNENGKS
+552 LENMYILNENGKS

-570 DENNKLEKR
+570 GDNNRLEKR
-579 QIKTGVISY
+579 QIKTGVIYY

-610 QVKDGAATRES
+610 QVKDGAATREA

>member
-1 MKKAKNKIVVRVG
+1 MKKVKNKIIVRVG

-34 GGSSA
+34 GGSNA
-39 VGVYELSN
+39 VGVYELSG
-47 LSYDAD
+47 LSSDAD

-76 DTQTVTQVFVQEG
+76 DTQTVTKVFVEEG
-89 QEVKKG
+89 QQVRKG
-95 DVLLSYDTTLT
+95 DVLLTYDTTLT
-106 DIELTRKELDI
+106 DIELTRKELEI

-138 APPEEGV
+138 APPEEG
-145 ATQTAEGSQIPS
+145 GSSTSGIPE
-157 GGDTTGGTTG
+157 TGGEDKDKQIQDLQNKIKDLQDQVKKLE
-167 GDSGSGN
+167 DS
-174 TGSGSSSAD
+174 SSSAG
-183 DSKIKE
+183 
-189 LEKQVKDLQEQLKK
+189 KDLDKLKSQLKD
-203 AEDAG
+203 AEDA
-208 KTSDEEKTQLTKEKE
+208 KAE
-223 DLEKQLQEMQDQ
+223 LEQKLQEIDDQ

-247 IDELTKQLI
+247 IDDLTKQLI

-266 SVENGVVKNYY
+266 DVENGIVKNYH
-277 IVQGEGTAEKPK
+277 IVQGTGTAEDPK

-304 SKLNLKEGQ
+304 SKLNLKEGK

-325 VDGDILTKYGMVCT
+325 VEGDILTKYGMVCT

-345 KNSKYQYSFF
+345 NNSKYQYSFF
-355 DASAFTYKKDTNSG
+355 DASAFTYKKDNG
-369 GGSSGGGGFIGG
+369 NGGGGGGIVMPGG
-381 GGVSDKLTAAEIAEL
+381 GGGMDNKLTAAEISEL

-429 VSGKIASVIDA
+429 VNGKIASVTDA
-440 DSARADGTPMI
+440 DTARADGTPMI

-465 GELARDDVKIGEE
+465 GELARDDVQIGEE
-478 VQVTSYESGGQYTGT
+478 VQVTSYETGGQYSGT
-493 IKSIGDMPTTDNV
+493 IQSIGDMPTTDNA

-515 SFYPMTVVVDANAD
+515 SFYPMTVVVNADAD

-541 SAGTSSGEGFY
+541 STGTSSGEGFY
-552 LDNMYILNENGKS
+552 LESMFILNENGKS

-570 DENNKLEKR
+570 GDNNRLEKR
-579 QIKTGVISY
+579 QIKTGVIYY

-610 QVKDGAATRES
+610 QVKDGAATKEA

>member
-1 MKKAKNKIVVRVG
+1 MKKVKNKIVVRVG

-34 GGSSA
+34 GGSNA
-39 VGVYELSN
+39 VGVYELSG
-47 LSYDAD
+47 LSSDAD
-53 NMGMSSEMSGTV
+53 NMGMNSEMSGTV

-76 DTQTVTQVFVQEG
+76 DTQTVTKVFVEEG
-89 QEVKKG
+89 QQVRKG
-95 DVLLSYDTTLT
+95 DVLLTYDTTLT
-106 DIELTRKELDI
+106 DIELTRKELEI

-138 APPEEGV
+138 APPEEG
-145 ATQTAEGSQIPS
+145 GSSTSGIPE
-157 GGDTTGGTTG
+157 TGGSSTSGTPETG
-167 GDSGSGN
+167 GED
-174 TGSGSSSAD
+174 
-183 DSKIKE
+183 KIQE
-189 LEKQVKDLQEQLKK
+189 LQNKIKDLQEQVKKLEDSSSSAGKDLDKLKSQLK
-203 AEDAG
+203 DAEDA
-208 KTSDEEKTQLTKEKE
+208 KAE
-223 DLEKQLQEMQDQ
+223 LEQKLQEIDDQ

-247 IDELTKQLI
+247 IDDLTKQLI

-266 SVENGVVKNYY
+266 DVENGVVKNYH
-277 IVQGEGTAEKPK
+277 IVQGTGTAEDPK

-304 SKLNLKEGQ
+304 SKLNLKEGK

-325 VDGDILTKYGMVCT
+325 VEGDILTKYGMVCT

-345 KNSKYQYSFF
+345 NNSKYQYSFF
-355 DASAFTYKKDTNSG
+355 DASAFTYKKDNGNSG
-369 GGSSGGGGFIGG
+369 GGGGIVMPGGGGGM
-381 GGVSDKLTAAEIAEL
+381 DNKLTAAEIAEL

-429 VSGKIASVIDA
+429 VNGKIASVTDA
-440 DSARADGTPMI
+440 DTARADGTPMI

-465 GELARDDVKIGEE
+465 GELARDDVQIGEE
-478 VQVTSYESGGQYTGT
+478 VQVTSYENGGQYTGT
-493 IKSIGDMPTTDNV
+493 IQSIGDMPTTDNA
-506 DYWGVSTNT
+506 DYWSVSTNT
-515 SFYPMTVVVDANAD
+515 SFYPMTVVVDADAD

-552 LDNMYILNENGKS
+552 LENMYILNENGKS

-570 DENNKLEKR
+570 GDNNRLEKR
-579 QIKTGVISY
+579 QIKTGVIYY

-610 QVKDGAATRES
+610 QVKDGAATREA

>member
-1 MKKAKNKIVVRVG
+1 MKKAKNKVVVRVG

-39 VGVYELSN
+39 VGVYELSG

-89 QEVKKG
+89 QSVKKG
-95 DVLLSYDTTLT
+95 DVLMSYDTTLT

-123 LEKMQKQVKTRKRLD
+123 LEKMQKQVSTRKRLD
-138 APPEEGV
+138 AAPPQDGV
-145 ATQTAEGSQIPS
+145 ATQSEDGSGSQISS
-157 GGDTTGGTTG
+157 GGDNTGG
-167 GDSGSGN
+167 S
-174 TGSGSSSAD
+174 TGSDEKDKQIKELKDKITDLQDQVKKLEDSSSSAGKD
-183 DSKIKE
+183 LDKLKDQLKDAEDEKAE
-189 LEKQVKDLQEQLKK
+189 LEKKLQEI
-203 AEDAG
+203 D
-208 KTSDEEKTQLTKEKE
+208 
-223 DLEKQLQEMQDQ
+223 DQ

-266 SVENGVVKNYY
+266 DVENGVVKNYY

-289 FVILADTQEVSTGLL
+289 FVILAETQEVSTGLL

-325 VDGDILTKYGMVCT
+325 VEGDILTKYGMVCT
-339 NTIDEQ
+339 NTVDEQ

-355 DASAFTYKKDTNSG
+355 DASAFTYKKDSSSNG
-369 GGSSGGGGFIGG
+369 GTSGGGFINGG
-381 GGVSDKLTAAEIAEL
+381 GGVSDKLTAAEIADL
-396 KSKIKETDLAVRVA
+396 KSKIKETDLSIRVA

-429 VSGKIASVIDA
+429 VSGKISSVIDA

-541 SAGTSSGEGFY
+541 TAGTSSGEGFY
-552 LDNMYILNENGKS
+552 LDNMYILSENGKS

>member
-1 MKKAKNKIVVRVG
+1 MKKVKNKIVVRVG

-34 GGSSA
+34 GGSNA
-39 VGVYELSN
+39 VGVYELSG
-47 LSYDAD
+47 LSSDAD

-76 DTQTVTQVFVQEG
+76 DTQTVTKVFVEEG
-89 QEVKKG
+89 QQVRKG
-95 DVLLSYDTTLT
+95 DVLLTYDTTLT
-106 DIELTRKELDI
+106 DIELTRKELEI

-138 APPEEGV
+138 APPEEGGNS
-145 ATQTAEGSQIPS
+145 TS
-157 GGDTTGGTTG
+157 GTSETGGSSTSGTPETG
-167 GDSGSGN
+167 GEDKDKQIQDLQNKIKDLQDQVKKLEDS
-174 TGSGSSSAD
+174 SSSAG
-183 DSKIKE
+183 
-189 LEKQVKDLQEQLKK
+189 KDLDKLKSQLKD
-203 AEDAG
+203 AEDA
-208 KTSDEEKTQLTKEKE
+208 KAE
-223 DLEKQLQEMQDQ
+223 LEQKLQEIDDQ

-247 IDELTKQLI
+247 IDDLTKQLI

-266 SVENGVVKNYY
+266 DVENGIVKNYH
-277 IVQGEGTAEKPK
+277 IVQGTGTAEDPK

-304 SKLNLKEGQ
+304 SKLNLKEGK

-325 VDGDILTKYGMVCT
+325 VEGDILTKYGMVCT

-345 KNSKYQYSFF
+345 NNSKYQYSFF
-355 DASAFTYKKDTNSG
+355 DASAFTYKKDNG
-369 GGSSGGGGFIGG
+369 NGGGGGGIVMPGG
-381 GGVSDKLTAAEIAEL
+381 GGGMDNKLTAAEIAEL

-429 VSGKIASVIDA
+429 VNGKIASVTDA
-440 DSARADGTPMI
+440 DTARADGTPMI

-465 GELARDDVKIGEE
+465 GELARDDVQIGEE
-478 VQVTSYESGGQYTGT
+478 VQVTSYENGGQYTGT
-493 IKSIGDMPTTDNV
+493 IQSIGDMPTTDNA
-506 DYWGVSTNT
+506 DYWSVSTNT
-515 SFYPMTVVVDANAD
+515 SFYPMTVVVDADAD
-529 LSDNEYVSVQRE
+529 LSDNEYVSIQRE
-541 SAGTSSGEGFY
+541 RAGTSSGEGFY
-552 LDNMYILNENGKS
+552 LENMYILNENGKS

-570 DENNKLEKR
+570 GDNNRLEKR
-579 QIKTGVISY
+579 QIKTGVIYY

-610 QVKDGAATRES
+610 QVKDGAATREA

>member
-1 MKKAKNKIVVRVG
+1 MKKVKNKIVVRVG

-34 GGSSA
+34 GGSNA
-39 VGVYELSN
+39 VGVYELSG
-47 LSYDAD
+47 LSSDAD

-76 DTQTVTQVFVQEG
+76 DTQTVTKVFVEEG
-89 QEVKKG
+89 QQVRKG
-95 DVLLSYDTTLT
+95 DVLLTYDTTLT
-106 DIELTRKELDI
+106 DIELTRKELEI

-138 APPEEGV
+138 APPEEG
-145 ATQTAEGSQIPS
+145 GSSTS
-157 GGDTTGGTTG
+157 GTSETGGSSTSGTPETG
-167 GDSGSGN
+167 GEDKIQELQN
-174 TGSGSSSAD
+174 
-183 DSKIKE
+183 KIKE
-189 LEKQVKDLQEQLKK
+189 LQDKVKELEDSSSSAGKDLDKLKSQLKD
-203 AEDAG
+203 AEDA
-208 KTSDEEKTQLTKEKE
+208 KAE
-223 DLEKQLQEMQDQ
+223 LEQKLQEIDDQ

-247 IDELTKQLI
+247 IDDLTKQLI

-266 SVENGVVKNYY
+266 DVENGVVKNYH
-277 IVQGEGTAEKPK
+277 IVQGTGTAEDPK

-304 SKLNLKEGQ
+304 SKLNLKEGK

-325 VDGDILTKYGMVCT
+325 VEGDILTKYGMVCT

-345 KNSKYQYSFF
+345 NNSKYQYSFF
-355 DASAFTYKKDTNSG
+355 DASAFTYKKDNG
-369 GGSSGGGGFIGG
+369 NGGGGGGIVMPGG
-381 GGVSDKLTAAEIAEL
+381 GGGMDNKLTAAEIAEL

-429 VSGKIASVIDA
+429 VNGKIASVTDA
-440 DSARADGTPMI
+440 DTARADGTPMI

-465 GELARDDVKIGEE
+465 GELARDDVQIGEE
-478 VQVTSYESGGQYTGT
+478 VQVTSYENGGQYTGT
-493 IKSIGDMPTTDNV
+493 IQSIGDMPTTDNA
-506 DYWGVSTNT
+506 DYWSVSTNT
-515 SFYPMTVVVDANAD
+515 SFYPMTVVVDADAD

-541 SAGTSSGEGFY
+541 NAGTSSGEGFY
-552 LDNMYILNENGKS
+552 LENMYILNENGKS

-570 DENNKLEKR
+570 GDNNRLEKR
-579 QIKTGVISY
+579 QIKTGVIYY

-610 QVKDGAATRES
+610 QVKDGAATREA

>member
-1 MKKAKNKIVVRVG
+1 MKKVKNKIVVRVG

-34 GGSSA
+34 GGSNA
-39 VGVYELSN
+39 VGVYELSG
-47 LSYDAD
+47 LSSDAD
-53 NMGMSSEMSGTV
+53 NMGMNSEMSGTV

-76 DTQTVTQVFVQEG
+76 DTQTVTKVFVEEG
-89 QEVKKG
+89 QQVRKG
-95 DVLLSYDTTLT
+95 DVLLTYDTTLT
-106 DIELTRKELDI
+106 DIELTRKELEI

-138 APPEEGV
+138 APPEEG
-145 ATQTAEGSQIPS
+145 GSSTSGIPE
-157 GGDTTGGTTG
+157 TGGEDKDKQIQDLQNKIKDLQDQVKKLE
-167 GDSGSGN
+167 DS
-174 TGSGSSSAD
+174 SSSAG
-183 DSKIKE
+183 
-189 LEKQVKDLQEQLKK
+189 KDLDKLKSQLKD
-203 AEDAG
+203 AEDA
-208 KTSDEEKTQLTKEKE
+208 KAE
-223 DLEKQLQEMQDQ
+223 LEQKLQEIDDQ

-247 IDELTKQLI
+247 IDDLTKQLI

-266 SVENGVVKNYY
+266 DVENGVVKNYH
-277 IVQGEGTAEKPK
+277 IVQGTGTAEDPK

-304 SKLNLKEGQ
+304 SKLNLKEGK

-325 VDGDILTKYGMVCT
+325 VEGDILTKYGMVCT

-345 KNSKYQYSFF
+345 NNSKYQYSFF
-355 DASAFTYKKDTNSG
+355 DASAFTYKKDNG
-369 GGSSGGGGFIGG
+369 NGGGGGG
-381 GGVSDKLTAAEIAEL
+381 IVMPGGAGGMDNKLTAAEIAEL

-429 VSGKIASVIDA
+429 VNGKIASVTDA
-440 DSARADGTPMI
+440 DTARADGTPMI

-465 GELARDDVKIGEE
+465 GELARDDVQIGEE
-478 VQVTSYESGGQYTGT
+478 VQVTSYENGGQYTGT
-493 IKSIGDMPTTDNV
+493 IQSIGDMPTTDNA
-506 DYWGVSTNT
+506 DYWSVSTNT
-515 SFYPMTVVVDANAD
+515 SFYPMTVVVDADAD

-552 LDNMYILNENGKS
+552 LENMYILNENGKS

-570 DENNKLEKR
+570 GDNNRLEKR
-579 QIKTGVISY
+579 QIKTGVIYY

-610 QVKDGAATRES
+610 QVKDGAATREA

>member
-1 MKKAKNKIVVRVG
+1 MKKVKNKIIVRVG

-34 GGSSA
+34 GGSNA
-39 VGVYELSN
+39 VGVYELSG
-47 LSYDAD
+47 LSSDAD

-76 DTQTVTQVFVQEG
+76 DTQTVTKVFVEEG
-89 QEVKKG
+89 QQVRKG
-95 DVLLSYDTTLT
+95 DVLLTYDTTLT
-106 DIELTRKELDI
+106 DIELTRKELEI

-138 APPEEGV
+138 APPEEG
-145 ATQTAEGSQIPS
+145 GSSTSGIPE
-157 GGDTTGGTTG
+157 TGGEDKDKQIQDLQNKIKDLQDQVKKLE
-167 GDSGSGN
+167 DS
-174 TGSGSSSAD
+174 SSSAG
-183 DSKIKE
+183 
-189 LEKQVKDLQEQLKK
+189 KDLDKLKSQLKD
-203 AEDAG
+203 AEDA
-208 KTSDEEKTQLTKEKE
+208 KAE
-223 DLEKQLQEMQDQ
+223 LEQKLQEIDDQ

-247 IDELTKQLI
+247 IDDLTKQLI

-266 SVENGVVKNYY
+266 DVENGIVKNYH
-277 IVQGEGTAEKPK
+277 IVQGTGTAEDPK

-304 SKLNLKEGQ
+304 SKLNLKEGK

-325 VDGDILTKYGMVCT
+325 VEGDILTKYGMVCT

-345 KNSKYQYSFF
+345 NNSKYQYSFF
-355 DASAFTYKKDTNSG
+355 DASAFTYKKDNG
-369 GGSSGGGGFIGG
+369 NGGGGGGIVMPGG
-381 GGVSDKLTAAEIAEL
+381 GGGMDNKLTAAEISEL

-429 VSGKIASVIDA
+429 VNGKIASVTDA
-440 DSARADGTPMI
+440 DTARADGTPMI

-465 GELARDDVKIGEE
+465 GELARDDVQIGEE
-478 VQVTSYESGGQYTGT
+478 VQVTSYETGGQYSGT
-493 IKSIGDMPTTDNV
+493 IQSIGDMPTTDNA

-515 SFYPMTVVVDANAD
+515 SFYPMTVVVNADAD

-541 SAGTSSGEGFY
+541 STGTSSGEGFY
-552 LDNMYILNENGKS
+552 LESMFILNENGKS

-570 DENNKLEKR
+570 GDNNRLEKR
-579 QIKTGVISY
+579 QIKTGVIYY

-610 QVKDGAATRES
+610 QVKDGAATREA

>member
-1 MKKAKNKIVVRVG
+1 MKKVKNKIVVRVG

-34 GGSSA
+34 GGSNA
-39 VGVYELSN
+39 VGVYELSG
-47 LSYDAD
+47 LSSDAD
-53 NMGMSSEMSGTV
+53 NMGMNSEMSGTV

-76 DTQTVTQVFVQEG
+76 DTQTVTKVFVEEG
-89 QEVKKG
+89 QQVRKG
-95 DVLLSYDTTLT
+95 DVLLTYDTTLT
-106 DIELTRKELDI
+106 DIELTRKELEI

-138 APPEEGV
+138 APPEEG
-145 ATQTAEGSQIPS
+145 GSSTSGIPE
-157 GGDTTGGTTG
+157 TGGEDKDKQIQDLQNKIKDLQDQVKKLE
-167 GDSGSGN
+167 DS
-174 TGSGSSSAD
+174 SSSAG
-183 DSKIKE
+183 
-189 LEKQVKDLQEQLKK
+189 KDLDKLKSQLKD
-203 AEDAG
+203 AEDA
-208 KTSDEEKTQLTKEKE
+208 KAE
-223 DLEKQLQEMQDQ
+223 LEQKLQEIDDQ

-247 IDELTKQLI
+247 IDDLTKQLI

-266 SVENGVVKNYY
+266 DVENGVVKNYH
-277 IVQGEGTAEKPK
+277 IVQGTGTAEDPK

-304 SKLNLKEGQ
+304 SKLNLKEGK

-325 VDGDILTKYGMVCT
+325 VEGDILTKYGMVCT

-345 KNSKYQYSFF
+345 NNSKYQYSFF
-355 DASAFTYKKDTNSG
+355 DASAFTYKKDNG
-369 GGSSGGGGFIGG
+369 NGGGGGGIVMPGG
-381 GGVSDKLTAAEIAEL
+381 GGGMDNKLTAAEIAEL

-429 VSGKIASVIDA
+429 VNGKIASVTDA
-440 DSARADGTPMI
+440 DTARADGTPMI

-465 GELARDDVKIGEE
+465 GELARDDVQIGEE
-478 VQVTSYESGGQYTGT
+478 VQVTSYENGGQYTGT
-493 IKSIGDMPTTDNV
+493 IQSIGDMPTTDNA
-506 DYWGVSTNT
+506 DYWSVSTNT
-515 SFYPMTVVVDANAD
+515 SFYPMTVVVDADAD

-552 LDNMYILNENGKS
+552 LENMYILNENGKS

-570 DENNKLEKR
+570 GDNNRLEKR
-579 QIKTGVISY
+579 QIKTGVIYY

-610 QVKDGAATRES
+610 QVKDGAATREA

>member
-1 MKKAKNKIVVRVG
+1 MKKAKNKMVVRVG
-14 AGVLAVAVVTGTVLG
+14 ASVLAVAVVTGTVLG

-39 VGVYELSN
+39 VGVYELSG
-47 LSYDAD
+47 LSTDAD

-89 QEVKKG
+89 QTVKKG
-95 DVLLSYDTTLT
+95 DVLMSYDTTLT

-138 APPEEGV
+138 AAPPQDGV
-145 ATQTAEGSQIPS
+145 ATQSEDGSGSQVPS
-157 GGDTTGGTTG
+157 GGDNTGG
-167 GDSGSGN
+167 S
-174 TGSGSSSAD
+174 TGSDDKDKQIKDLQDKIKDLQDQVKKLEDSSSSAGKD
-183 DSKIKE
+183 LDKLKDQLKDAEDEKAE
-189 LEKQVKDLQEQLKK
+189 LEKKLQEI
-203 AEDAG
+203 D
-208 KTSDEEKTQLTKEKE
+208 
-223 DLEKQLQEMQDQ
+223 DQ

-247 IDELTKQLI
+247 IDALTKQLI

-266 SVENGVVKNYY
+266 DVENGVVKNYY

-355 DASAFTYKKDTNSG
+355 DASAFTYKKDSNN
-369 GGSSGGGGFIGG
+369 GGGGGIVIPDGG
-381 GGVSDKLTAAEIAEL
+381 GGGISDKLTPAEIADL
-396 KSKIKETDLAVRVA
+396 KSKIKETDLSIRVA

-429 VSGKIASVIDA
+429 VSGKVSSVIDA

-465 GELARDDVKIGEE
+465 GELARDDVQIGEE

-541 SAGTSSGEGFY
+541 TAGTSSGEGFY

>member
-1 MKKAKNKIVVRVG
+1 MKKAKNKMVVRVG

-76 DTQTVTQVFVQEG
+76 DTQTVTQVFVEEG
-89 QEVKKG
+89 QQVRKG
-95 DVLLSYDTTLT
+95 DVLMTYDTTLT
-106 DIELTRKELDI
+106 DIELTRKELEI

-123 LEKMQKQVKTRKRLD
+123 LEKMQKQVSTRKRLD
-138 APPEEGV
+138 AAPPQDSAKTPEE
-145 ATQTAEGSQIPS
+145 QIQ
-157 GGDTTGGTTG
+157 
-167 GDSGSGN
+167 
-174 TGSGSSSAD
+174 
-183 DSKIKE
+183 E
-189 LEKQVKDLQEQLKK
+189 LQDQIEQLKK
-203 AEDAG
+203 DLKAAEDDNSKA
-208 KTSDEEKTQLTKEKE
+208 DLQKEYDKLKKQQE
-223 DLEKQLQEMQDQ
+223 DLEQEKSKLEEQVKEQEEQLKQQENDNQS
-235 KYDEQIAEKQQT
+235 YTEQLAEKILT
-247 IDELTKQLI
+247 IEELQKQIL
-256 SLMPDEVSDS
+256 SLSPDEVSDS
-266 SVENGVVKNYY
+266 DVENGVVKNYH
-277 IVQGEGTAEKPK
+277 IVQGAGTAEDPK

-304 SKLNLKEGQ
+304 SKLNLKEGK

-325 VDGDILTKYGMVCT
+325 VEGEILTKYGMVCT
-339 NTIDEQ
+339 NTVDEQ
-345 KNSKYQYSFF
+345 NNSKYQYSFF
-355 DASAFTYKKDTNSG
+355 DASAFTYKKDSSNG
-369 GGSSGGGGFIGG
+369 GINGGGGFINGG
-381 GGVSDKLTAAEIAEL
+381 GGISDKLTAAEIADL

-429 VSGKIASVIDA
+429 VSGKVSSVIDA

-465 GELARDDVKIGEE
+465 GELARDDVQIGEE

-493 IKSIGDMPTTDNV
+493 IKSIGDMPTTDNA

-515 SFYPMTVVVDANAD
+515 SFYPMTVVVDADAD

-541 SAGTSSGEGFY
+541 TASTSSGEGFY
-552 LDNMYILNENGKS
+552 LDNMYILSENGKS

-588 GSTQVLSGLDRNT
+588 GSTQVLSGLDRDT

>member
-1 MKKAKNKIVVRVG
+1 MKKVKNKIVVRVG

-34 GGSSA
+34 GGSNA
-39 VGVYELSN
+39 VGVYELSG
-47 LSYDAD
+47 LSSDAD

-76 DTQTVTQVFVQEG
+76 DTQTVTKVFVEEG
-89 QEVKKG
+89 QQVRKG
-95 DVLLSYDTTLT
+95 DVLLTYDTTLT
-106 DIELTRKELDI
+106 DIELTRKELEI

-145 ATQTAEGSQIPS
+145 SSTSGIPE
-157 GGDTTGGTTG
+157 TGGEDKDKQIQDLQNKIKDLQDQVKKLE
-167 GDSGSGN
+167 DS
-174 TGSGSSSAD
+174 SSSAG
-183 DSKIKE
+183 
-189 LEKQVKDLQEQLKK
+189 KDLDKLKSQLKD
-203 AEDAG
+203 AEDA
-208 KTSDEEKTQLTKEKE
+208 KAE
-223 DLEKQLQEMQDQ
+223 LEQKLQEIDDQ

-247 IDELTKQLI
+247 IDDLTKQLI

-266 SVENGVVKNYY
+266 DVENGIVKNYH
-277 IVQGEGTAEKPK
+277 IVQGTGTAEDPK

-304 SKLNLKEGQ
+304 SKLNLKEGK

-325 VDGDILTKYGMVCT
+325 VEGDILTKYGMVCT

-345 KNSKYQYSFF
+345 NNSKYQYSFF
-355 DASAFTYKKDTNSG
+355 DASAFTYKKDNG
-369 GGSSGGGGFIGG
+369 NGGGGGGIVMPGG
-381 GGVSDKLTAAEIAEL
+381 GGGMDNKLTAAEIAEL

-429 VSGKIASVIDA
+429 VNGKIASVTDA
-440 DSARADGTPMI
+440 DTARADGTPMI

-465 GELARDDVKIGEE
+465 GELARDDVQIGEE
-478 VQVTSYESGGQYTGT
+478 VQVTSYENGGQYTGT
-493 IKSIGDMPTTDNV
+493 IQSIGDMPTTDNA
-506 DYWGVSTNT
+506 DYWSVSTNT
-515 SFYPMTVVVDANAD
+515 SFYPMTVVVDADAD

-552 LDNMYILNENGKS
+552 LENMYILNENGKS

-570 DENNKLEKR
+570 GDNNRLEKR
-579 QIKTGVISY
+579 QIKTGVIYY

-610 QVKDGAATRES
+610 QVKDGAATREA

>member
-1 MKKAKNKIVVRVG
+1 MKKVKNKIVVRVG

-34 GGSSA
+34 GGSNA
-39 VGVYELSN
+39 VGVYELSG
-47 LSYDAD
+47 LSSDAD
-53 NMGMSSEMSGTV
+53 NMGMNSEMSGTV

-76 DTQTVTQVFVQEG
+76 DTQTVTKVFVEEG
-89 QEVKKG
+89 QQVRKG
-95 DVLLSYDTTLT
+95 DVLLTYDTTLT
-106 DIELTRKELDI
+106 DIELTRKELEI

-138 APPEEGV
+138 APPEEG
-145 ATQTAEGSQIPS
+145 GSSTSGIPE
-157 GGDTTGGTTG
+157 TGGEDKDKQIQDLQNKIKDLQDQVKKLE
-167 GDSGSGN
+167 DS
-174 TGSGSSSAD
+174 SSSAG
-183 DSKIKE
+183 
-189 LEKQVKDLQEQLKK
+189 KDLDKLKSQLKD
-203 AEDAG
+203 AEDA
-208 KTSDEEKTQLTKEKE
+208 KAE
-223 DLEKQLQEMQDQ
+223 LEQKLQEIDDQ

-247 IDELTKQLI
+247 IDDLTKQLI

-266 SVENGVVKNYY
+266 DVENGVVKNYH
-277 IVQGEGTAEKPK
+277 IVQGTGTAEDPK

-304 SKLNLKEGQ
+304 SKLNLKEGK

-325 VDGDILTKYGMVCT
+325 VEGDILTKYGMVCT

-345 KNSKYQYSFF
+345 NNSKYQYSFF
-355 DASAFTYKKDTNSG
+355 DASAFTYKKDNG
-369 GGSSGGGGFIGG
+369 NGGGGGGIVMPGG
-381 GGVSDKLTAAEIAEL
+381 GGGMDNKLTAAEIAEL

-429 VSGKIASVIDA
+429 VNGKIASVTDA
-440 DSARADGTPMI
+440 DTARADGTPMI

-465 GELARDDVKIGEE
+465 GELARDDVQIGEE
-478 VQVTSYESGGQYTGT
+478 VQVTSYENGGQYTGT
-493 IKSIGDMPTTDNV
+493 IQSIGDMPTTDNA
-506 DYWGVSTNT
+506 DYWSVSTNT
-515 SFYPMTVVVDANAD
+515 SFYPMTVVVDADAD

-541 SAGTSSGEGFY
+541 NAGTSSGEGFY
-552 LDNMYILNENGKS
+552 LENMYILNENGKS

-570 DENNKLEKR
+570 GDNNRLEKR
-579 QIKTGVISY
+579 QIKTGVIYY

-610 QVKDGAATRES
+610 QVKDGAATREA